1 MVLSW
6 IKEQESLPGS
16 FIFQQEMPF
25 KGLTTQRGDMFALN
39 NNTKQYRFLGWTIL
53 LAMVGMM
60 SVVAEAAAGDV
71 KIGFVDIQKA
81 ITETKEFKKSQMKF
95 RVELQKEKGIIEA
108 RKKKVEGMLI
118 EINKQANVLNPTL
131 KKKKEESFLR
141 EKKDF
146 ERYVQDR
153 EEEFASRE
161 KIALDQISKKMLEV
175 LKQLGKQKKLTMVL
189 EKKSV
194 FYSDSTL
201 DLTELSTKTYN
212 KLYP

>member
-1 MVLSW
+1 MFSLKKNLKEYRVLAW
-6 IKEQESLPGS
+6 AIL
-16 FIFQQEMPF
+16 
-25 KGLTTQRGDMFALN
+25 FA
-39 NNTKQYRFLGWTIL
+39 
-53 LAMVGMM
+53 M
-60 SVVAEAAAGDV
+60 SGQMAAVAEATAASV
-71 KIGFVDIQKA
+71 KIGFVDIQTA

-95 RVELQKEKGIIEA
+95 RVELQKEKGIIDA
-108 RKKKVEGMLI
+108 RKKKVEGMLM
-118 EINKQANVLNPTL
+118 ELNKQANVLNPTL

-153 EEEFASRE
+153 EEEFARKE
-161 KIALDQISKKMLEV
+161 KLALDKISKKMLKV

-194 FYSDSTL
+194 FYSDSSL
-201 DLTELSTKTYN
+201 DLTSLATKTYD

>member
-1 MVLSW
+1 MFSLN
-6 IKEQESLPGS
+6 KNLQE
-16 FIFQQEMPF
+16 
-25 KGLTTQRGDMFALN
+25 
-39 NNTKQYRFLGWTIL
+39 YRVLGWVIL
-53 LAMVGMM
+53 LVMFGQI
-60 SVVAEAAAGDV
+60 VAATEATAGDI

-95 RVELQKEKGIIEA
+95 RVELQKEKGIIDA
-108 RKKKVEGMLI
+108 RKKKVEAMLI
-118 EINKQANVLNPTL
+118 EINKQANVLNPAL

-153 EEEFASRE
+153 EEEFARSE
-161 KIALDQISKKMLEV
+161 KAALDKISKKMFEV
-175 LKQLGKQKKLTMVL
+175 FKQLGKQKKLTMIL
-189 EKKSV
+189 EKKTV

-201 DLTELSTKTYN
+201 DLTSLATKTYN

>member
-1 MVLSW
+1 MF
-6 IKEQESLPGS
+6 SL
-16 FIFQQEMPF
+16 M
-25 KGLTTQRGDMFALN
+25 KNLKD
-39 NNTKQYRFLGWTIL
+39 YRLLGWAIL
-53 LAMVGMM
+53 LLM
-60 SVVAEAAAGDV
+60 SAQMIAVTEATAADI
-71 KIGFVDIQKA
+71 KIGFVDVQKA

-118 EINKQANVLNPTL
+118 ELNKQANVLNPAL

-153 EEEFASRE
+153 EEEFARRE
-161 KIALDQISKKMLEV
+161 KAALDKISRKMLEV

-189 EKKSV
+189 EKKTV

-201 DLTELSTKTYN
+201 DLTTLATKTYN
-212 KLYP
+212 RLYP

>member
-1 MVLSW
+1 
-6 IKEQESLPGS
+6 
-16 FIFQQEMPF
+16 
-25 KGLTTQRGDMFALN
+25 MFLLN
-39 NNTKQYRFLGWTIL
+39 KILKDRVLGWTIL
-53 LAMVGMM
+53 LVM
-60 SVVAEAAAGDV
+60 SGLIIAVAEAAAGNS

-81 ITETKEFKKSQMKF
+81 IGETKEFKKSQMKF
-95 RVELQKEKGIIEA
+95 RVELQKEKGIIDA

-118 EINKQANVLNPTL
+118 ELNKQANVLNPSL

-153 EEEFASRE
+153 EEEFARKE
-161 KIALDQISKKMLEV
+161 KVVLDKISKKMLEV

-189 EKKSV
+189 EKKTV

-201 DLTELSTKTYN
+201 DLTNLATNTYN

>member
-1 MVLSW
+1 
-6 IKEQESLPGS
+6 
-16 FIFQQEMPF
+16 
-25 KGLTTQRGDMFALN
+25 MFLLN
-39 NNTKQYRFLGWTIL
+39 KILKDRVLGWTIL
-53 LAMVGMM
+53 LVM
-60 SVVAEAAAGDV
+60 SGLIIAVAEAAAGNS

-81 ITETKEFKKSQMKF
+81 IGETKEFKKSQMKF
-95 RVELQKEKGIIEA
+95 RVELQKEKGIIDA

-118 EINKQANVLNPTL
+118 ELNKQANVLNPSL
-131 KKKKEESFLR
+131 KKRKEESFLR

-153 EEEFASRE
+153 EEEFARKE
-161 KIALDQISKKMLEV
+161 KVVLDKISKKMLEV

-189 EKKSV
+189 EKKTV

-201 DLTELSTKTYN
+201 DLTNLATNTYN

>member
-1 MVLSW
+1 
-6 IKEQESLPGS
+6 
-16 FIFQQEMPF
+16 
-25 KGLTTQRGDMFALN
+25 MFAFIKNL
-39 NNTKQYRFLGWTIL
+39 KEYRLLKWAIL
-53 LAMVGMM
+53 LALSVQMVAT
-60 SVVAEAAAGDV
+60 VEAVAGDV

-95 RVELQKEKGIIEA
+95 RVEIQKEKGIIEA
-108 RKKKVEGMLI
+108 RKKKVESMLI
-118 EINKQANVLNPTL
+118 ELNKQANVLNPSL

-153 EEEFASRE
+153 EEEFASKE
-161 KIALDQISKKMLEV
+161 KVALDKISKKMLKV
-175 LKQLGKQKKLTMVL
+175 LKQLGKQKQLTMVI
-189 EKKSV
+189 EKKAV

-201 DLTELSTKTYN
+201 ELTSLATKTYN

>member
-1 MVLSW
+1 
-6 IKEQESLPGS
+6 
-16 FIFQQEMPF
+16 
-25 KGLTTQRGDMFALN
+25 MFAFIKNL
-39 NNTKQYRFLGWTIL
+39 KEYRLLKWAIL
-53 LAMVGMM
+53 LALSVQMVAA
-60 SVVAEAAAGDV
+60 VEAVAGDV

-95 RVELQKEKGIIEA
+95 RVEIQKEKGIIEA
-108 RKKKVEGMLI
+108 RKKKVESMLI
-118 EINKQANVLNPTL
+118 ELNKQANVLNPSL

-153 EEEFASRE
+153 EEEFASKE
-161 KIALDQISKKMLEV
+161 KVALDKISKKMLKV
-175 LKQLGKQKKLTMVL
+175 LKQLGKQKQLTMVI
-189 EKKSV
+189 EKKAV

-201 DLTELSTKTYN
+201 ELTSLATKTYN

>member
-1 MVLSW
+1 MF
-6 IKEQESLPGS
+6 SL
-16 FIFQQEMPF
+16 
-25 KGLTTQRGDMFALN
+25 KKNL
-39 NNTKQYRFLGWTIL
+39 KQYHLLGWAIL
-53 LAMVGMM
+53 LAMSG
-60 SVVAEAAAGDV
+60 SILVVAEATAGNV

-81 ITETKEFKKSQMKF
+81 ITETKQFKKSQMKF
-95 RVELQKEKGIIEA
+95 RVELQKEKGIIDA
-108 RKKKVEGMLI
+108 RKKKVENMLI
-118 EINKQANVLNPTL
+118 EINKQANVLNPAL

-153 EEEFASRE
+153 EEEFARRE

-175 LKQLGKQKKLTMVL
+175 LKQLGKQKKLTMVI
-189 EKKSV
+189 EKKRV

-201 DLTELSTKTYN
+201 DLTSLATKTYN